1 MWDMKF
7 HPDKCEVLPVG
18 RKRQPI
24 PHDYMRYGQTLQFVE
39 YLGYLGVTLSSA
51 LSWNCHIDNITGE
64 ANSTLAF
71 LGRSFLQMISPNI
84 KILAYFGLVRPLLEY
99 AA

>member
-7 HPDKCEVLPVG
+7 HPDKCEILRAG
-18 RKRQPI
+18 LKRQPI
-24 PHDYMRYGQTLQFVE
+24 PHDNILHGLILQLVNTSK
-39 YLGYLGVTLSSA
+39 YLGVSLSSA

-71 LGRSFLQMISPNI
+71 LGRNLQTISPNI
-84 KILAYFGLVRPLLEY
+84 KILANFDLVRPLLEY
-99 AA
+99 EA

>member
-1 MWDMKF
+1 MKF
-7 HPDKCEVLPVG
+7 HPDKCEILRAD
-18 RKRQPI
+18 RKRQPML
-24 PHDYMRYGQTLQFVE
+24 HDYILHGLILQLVNTSR
-39 YLGYLGVTLSSA
+39 YLGVTLSSA

-71 LGRSFLQMISPNI
+71 LGRNLQMISPNI
-84 KILAYFGLVRPLLEY
+84 KISAYFGLVRPLLEY